1 MISETL
7 AWVQGMTGA
16 YYDYI
21 VMAAIIAIS
30 FLIGRIASGI
40 ITLVEHR
47 IVKRSSGTLDDM
59 LLEAIKGP
67 VKAGV
72 LLFGIFL
79 ALKYL
84 PDIASS
90 SYYVG
95 LAYTVMIPVF
105 VAYTA
110 SRLTGA
116 VIEWYSAEVAKKTR
130 TQIDDQFLPI
140 LKKAAYGI
148 IFGVMILVMFNQLGV
163 RVETVIAAM
172 GIGGLAVALALQPTL
187 SNFFSGAQMV
197 VDRPLRIGDYIE
209 LESGDKGTVV
219 DIGWRSTKIRTFTN
233 NVIVLPNTKIADSKI
248 INYNNPNPSVGFTV
262 ECGVAYGTDLEKAE
276 SIAKQAAREVMSTCN
291 GVKDFDPIF
300 RYSEFGDSSI
310 NFKVVMRTK
319 TLADS
324 FLAKHEFIKKLK
336 KAFDSEGIEIPFPQI
351 DVHAKQDKE
360 PQAKFRRK
368 KPAKRAKRK

>member
-1 MISETL
+1 MISEAL

-172 GIGGLAVALALQPTL
+172 GIGGIAVALAIQPTL

-209 LESGDKGTVV
+209 LESGDKGTV
-219 DIGWRSTKIRTFTN
+219 T
-233 NVIVLPNTKIADSKI
+233 
-248 INYNNPNPSVGFTV
+248 
-262 ECGVAYGTDLEKAE
+262 
-276 SIAKQAAREVMSTCN
+276 
-291 GVKDFDPIF
+291 
-300 RYSEFGDSSI
+300 
-310 NFKVVMRTK
+310 
-319 TLADS
+319 
-324 FLAKHEFIKKLK
+324 
-336 KAFDSEGIEIPFPQI
+336 
-351 DVHAKQDKE
+351 
-360 PQAKFRRK
+360 
-368 KPAKRAKRK
+368 